1 MPLVVEPLACPGRRS
16 GHGRARAAVWR
27 GGLVWV
33 AMWGAG
39 VDVSAAVPAGLP
51 PEALAPA
58 ALHAACDAP
67 GFASV
72 LRPAAQ
78 PPGARAVWLDR
89 YTLQWPGAAPAGN
102 GLSYRLVHAAGG
114 GLLALPGRAVR
125 GSDGSFALKPLT
137 APLLAAVQ
145 QRFRHVAAGA
155 QLQLDPA
162 RVDVTALR
170 RLHRGELLLVQQDG
184 AGRVLQAT
192 ALQSPGALDDLYAAA
207 ENATDLGV
215 TIQPASP
222 SNPSRNPSSNPS
234 RNASRNPPGRAARS
248 QFTLWAPTAQRVWRC
263 HFPPSGASQ
272 PSALSVSPLQRDE
285 TTGLWRQRVVGDL
298 SGGYYNYLV
307 DVWVDGVGL
316 VRQRVTDPYA
326 VSLNTNGRRTWIGS
340 LDDPALQPPGW
351 STARRPPP
359 LAAPTDR
366 VVYELHV
373 RDFSVADTSVPAA
386 DRGKYGAF
394 SQAGSAGMQQLRA
407 LASAG
412 LTDVHLLPVFDI
424 ASVPESGCSRPVVPD
439 APADSPLQQAA
450 VMAGA
455 AGDCFNWGYDPLHF
469 NAPEGS
475 YASRAED
482 GAVRIREFR
491 QMVLALH
498 GAGLRVGMDVVY
510 NHLAASGQQADSVL
524 DRIVPGYYHRL
535 DAQGQIERSTCC
547 ANSATEHRMMGKLM
561 LGSVRL
567 WAREYL
573 IDSFRFDLMGHQ
585 PRAAMVRLQDLLR
598 QDNGRDIPLL
608 GEGWNF
614 GEVAN
619 GARFEQAAQGVLNG
633 TGIATFND
641 RLRDAL
647 RGGGASDG
655 PAEIVTRQG
664 YLNGLVYAP
673 NGAALAAGVPP
684 ASALL
689 ATADA
694 VRLGLAGSLASYR
707 FTTHTGQMRSGAEI
721 AYGNQPAGYASQ
733 PGEVVNYVENHDN
746 HTLWDI
752 NAFKL
757 PLATP
762 AAERARVQ
770 ALGLAFVALSQG
782 LPYFHAGS
790 DLLRSKSMDGN
801 SYDSGDHFNRLDWR
815 GQDNGFGSGLPPAR
829 DNAAF
834 YPLIAPRLA
843 APQLKPTPADIAF
856 CRGVFLDLLRI
867 RASSSLFRLTS
878 AEAVQQRLRL
888 HNTGPAQNPVLIA
901 AELLGELDGQ
911 AVAQRWPGAG
921 FGKLMLL
928 FNVSPD
934 PQVLQLPSAAGQ
946 AWVLHPV
953 QRAAD
958 AADRRAASESAFD
971 ASQGRFTVPGRTA
984 VVYVLR

>member
-1 MPLVVEPLACPGRRS
+1 
-16 GHGRARAAVWR
+16 
-27 GGLVWV
+27 
-33 AMWGAG
+33 
-39 VDVSAAVPAGLP
+39 
-51 PEALAPA
+51 
-58 ALHAACDAP
+58 
-67 GFASV
+67 
-72 LRPAAQ
+72 
-78 PPGARAVWLDR
+78 
-89 YTLQWPGAAPAGN
+89 
-102 GLSYRLVHAAGG
+102 
-114 GLLALPGRAVR
+114 
-125 GSDGSFALKPLT
+125 
-137 APLLAAVQ
+137 VQ
-145 QRFRHVAAGA
+145 QRFRHLAAGA
-155 QLQLDPA
+155 RLELDPA
-162 RVDVTALR
+162 RVDTPTLR
-170 RLHRGELLLVQQDG
+170 RLHRGELLLVQQDS

-215 TIQPASP
+215 TVLPATVLNP
-222 SNPSRNPSSNPS
+222 AVTPAVNPAVTPSRNPSRSQVRS
-234 RNASRNPPGRAARS
+234 QARS
-248 QFTLWAPTAQRVWRC
+248 HFTLWAPTAQRVWRC
-263 HFPPSGASQ
+263 HFPPGSASQ
-272 PSALSVSPLQRDE
+272 QAALSVSPLQRDE
-285 TTGLWRQRVVGDL
+285 TTGLWRQRVAGDL
-298 SGGYYNYLV
+298 TGTYYNYLV

-326 VSLNTNGRRTWIGS
+326 ISLDSNARRTWIGS
-340 LDDPALQPPGW
+340 LADPALQPPGW

-359 LAAPTDR
+359 LAAATDL

-373 RDFSVADTSVPAA
+373 RDFSILDASVPPA

-394 SQAGSAGMQQLRA
+394 SHAGSEGMQQLAA
-407 LASAG
+407 LARAG
-412 LTDVHLLPVFDI
+412 LTDIHLLPVFDI
-424 ASVPESGCSRPVVPD
+424 ASVPELGCSSPQVPD
-439 APADSPLQQAA
+439 AGPDSPLQQAA

-469 NAPEGS
+469 NAPDGS
-475 YASRAED
+475 YASRADD
-482 GAVRIREFR
+482 GALRIREFR

-510 NHLAASGQQADSVL
+510 NHLSASGQQADSVL

-535 DAQGQIERSTCC
+535 DAQGQVERSTCC
-547 ANSATEHRMMGKLM
+547 ANTATEHRMMGKLM
-561 LGSVRL
+561 QDSVRL
-567 WAREYL
+567 WARAYQ

-598 QDNGRDIPLL
+598 QDNGRDIALL

-619 GARFEQAAQGVLNG
+619 GARFVQAAQGVLNG

-655 PAEIVTRQG
+655 PTEIVARQG

-673 NGAALAAGVPP
+673 NDAALAAGVPP
-684 ASALL
+684 ASALM
-689 ATADA
+689 AAADA
-694 VRLGLAGSLASYR
+694 VRLGLAGNLASYR
-707 FTTHTGQMRSGAEI
+707 FATHTGQIRSGAEI
-721 AYGNQPAGYASQ
+721 AYGDQPAGYASQ

-762 AAERARVQ
+762 ASERARVQ

-829 DNAAF
+829 DNATF

-843 APQLKPTPADIAF
+843 APQLKPAPADMAF
-856 CRGVFLDLLRI
+856 SRAVFRDLLRI
-867 RASSSLFRLTS
+867 RASSRLFRLAS
-878 AEAVQQRLRL
+878 ADAVQQRLRF

-901 AELLGELDGQ
+901 AELFGELDGQ
-911 AVAQRWPGAG
+911 GTAQRLPGAG
-921 FGKLMLL
+921 YGKLMLL
-928 FNVSPD
+928 FNVSPA
-934 PQVLQLPSAAGQ
+934 PQGLQIPSAAGQ
-946 AWVLHPV
+946 DWVLHPV
-953 QRAAD
+953 QQAAG
-958 AADRRAASESAFD
+958 AGDRRAATESAFD
-971 ASQGRFTVPGRTA
+971 RAQGRFTVPGRTTL
-984 VVYVLR
+984 VYVLH